1 MERKEIDKTRPVTY
15 YLSLTDEQLN
25 FLSSNEGG
33 INRILCFR
41 RLLHHTA
48 TADTTY
54 TKRGISKPLMQGQT
68 CVSALEL
75 SKEWNC
81 NRKTVIRFL
90 KQLEQLGIVTIKT
103 DCLTT
108 IMDMRCIAAWKH
120 EGETVYTA
128 NALYKRD
135 NDKAKSEQNPN
146 KSVSDPTSSTL
157 PLPSFDSSE
166 ITPSE
171 MEQIH
176 SLEEIPDDVREQ
188 LLAED
193 MEQFHEQ
200 REM

>member
-33 INRILCFR
+33 INRIQCFR

-54 TKRGISKPLMQGQT
+54 TKRGISKPLMQGQ
-68 CVSALEL
+68 
-75 SKEWNC
+75 
-81 NRKTVIRFL
+81 
-90 KQLEQLGIVTIKT
+90 T

-135 NDKAKSEQNPN
+135 NGKAKSEQNPN

-157 PLPSFDSSE
+157 PLPSSNSSE

>member
-33 INRILCFR
+33 INRIQCFR

-128 NALYKRD
+128 NALYINPAKRNVLD
-135 NDKAKSEQNPN
+135 LKNETCKNREKRNVLKKSHTRHFKAIKKQSR
-146 KSVSDPTSSTL
+146 TGCFY
-157 PLPSFDSSE
+157 SF
-166 ITPSE
+166 
-171 MEQIH
+171 
-176 SLEEIPDDVREQ
+176 
-188 LLAED
+188 
-193 MEQFHEQ
+193 
-200 REM
+200 

>member
-33 INRILCFR
+33 INRIQCFR

-54 TKRGISKPLMQGQT
+54 TKRGISKTLMQGQT

-108 IMDMRCIAAWKH
+108 IMDMRCIAAWKN

-128 NALYKRD
+128 NALYKRLRKP
-135 NDKAKSEQNPN
+135 DKTVCFQQ
-146 KSVSDPTSSTL
+146 
-157 PLPSFDSSE
+157 
-166 ITPSE
+166 
-171 MEQIH
+171 M
-176 SLEEIPDDVREQ
+176 R
-188 LLAED
+188 
-193 MEQFHEQ
+193 
-200 REM
+200 

>member
-25 FLSSNEGG
+25 FLSNNEGG
-33 INRILCFR
+33 INRIQCFR

-120 EGETVYTA
+120 G
-128 NALYKRD
+128 
-135 NDKAKSEQNPN
+135 
-146 KSVSDPTSSTL
+146 
-157 PLPSFDSSE
+157 
-166 ITPSE
+166 
-171 MEQIH
+171 
-176 SLEEIPDDVREQ
+176 
-188 LLAED
+188 
-193 MEQFHEQ
+193 
-200 REM
+200 

>member
-33 INRILCFR
+33 INRIQCFR

-90 KQLEQLGIVTIKT
+90 KQLEQL
-103 DCLTT
+103 
-108 IMDMRCIAAWKH
+108 DMRCIAAWKH
-120 EGETVYTA
+120 EGETVYTV

-135 NDKAKSEQNPN
+135 NGKAKSEQNPN

-157 PLPSFDSSE
+157 PLPSSDSSE

>member
-33 INRILCFR
+33 INRIQCFR

-81 NRKTVIRFL
+81 NRKTVRFFVNFGGKKVAYSRL
-90 KQLEQLGIVTIKT
+90 KYLIINTLISIIKV
-103 DCLTT
+103 
-108 IMDMRCIAAWKH
+108 A
-120 EGETVYTA
+120 
-128 NALYKRD
+128 
-135 NDKAKSEQNPN
+135 
-146 KSVSDPTSSTL
+146 
-157 PLPSFDSSE
+157 
-166 ITPSE
+166 
-171 MEQIH
+171 
-176 SLEEIPDDVREQ
+176 DVRI
-188 LLAED
+188 
-193 MEQFHEQ
+193 F
-200 REM
+200 

>member
-33 INRILCFR
+33 INRMQCFR

-54 TKRGISKPLMQGQT
+54 TKRGISKSLMQGQT
-68 CVSALEL
+68 CASALEL
-75 SKEWNC
+75 SKEWGC

-90 KQLEQLGIVTIKT
+90 KQLEMLGIVTIKT

-108 IMDMRCIAAWKH
+108 IMNMRCIAAWKH
-120 EGETVYTA
+120 EGETAYTA
-128 NALYKRD
+128 NALYKRG
-135 NDKAKSEQNPN
+135 NDKAKSEQNHN
-146 KSVSDPTSSTL
+146 KSVSDPTSSSSPL
-157 PLPSFDSSE
+157 LPSSSTE

-171 MEQIH
+171 LEQIH
-176 SLEEIPDDVREQ
+176 SFEEIPDDVREQ

-193 MEQFHEQ
+193 IEHFPKQ
-200 REM
+200 RET

>member
-33 INRILCFR
+33 INRIQCFR

-54 TKRGISKPLMQGQT
+54 TKRGI
-68 CVSALEL
+68 SALEL

-108 IMDMRCIAAWKH
+108 IMNMRCIAAWKH

-135 NDKAKSEQNPN
+135 NGKAKSEQNPN

-157 PLPSFDSSE
+157 PLPSSDSLE

>member
-33 INRILCFR
+33 INRIQCFR

-128 NALYKRD
+128 NALFISETTAKR
-135 NDKAKSEQNPN
+135 SQNRTR
-146 KSVSDPTSSTL
+146 TSLFQIRLLQLCLCLL
-157 PLPSFDSSE
+157 P
-166 ITPSE
+166 
-171 MEQIH
+171 IH
-176 SLEEIPDDVREQ
+176 
-188 LLAED
+188 
-193 MEQFHEQ
+193 
-200 REM
+200 

>member
-1 MERKEIDKTRPVTY
+1 METKEIDKIRPVTY

-25 FLSSNEGG
+25 FFSSSEGG
-33 INRILCFR
+33 INRMLCFR

-75 SKEWNC
+75 SKEWSC

-90 KQLEQLGIVTIKT
+90 KQLELLGIVAIKT

-120 EGETVYTA
+120 EGETAYTA

-135 NDKAKSEQNPN
+135 NNKAKSEQNPN
-146 KSVSDPTSSTL
+146 KSVSDPTSSTS
-157 PLPSFDSSE
+157 PLSSSTSSE

-176 SLEEIPDDVREQ
+176 SLEEIPDDVRE
-188 LLAED
+188 
-193 MEQFHEQ
+193 
-200 REM
+200 